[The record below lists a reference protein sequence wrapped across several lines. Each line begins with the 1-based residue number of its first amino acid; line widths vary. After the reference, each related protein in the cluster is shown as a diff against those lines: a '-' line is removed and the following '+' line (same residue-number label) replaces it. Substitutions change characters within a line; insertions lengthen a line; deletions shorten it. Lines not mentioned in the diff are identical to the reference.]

1 MSDGILESL
10 TLQMSRIADALE
22 RLCNSQQPAPAAVQP
37 APAPV
42 AAQPVAPVVQPAP
55 APIAPQ
61 PAPAVQLPQ
70 LNVIEVNKELVAIS
84 QALGSDGP
92 ARLMGLLRAR
102 QIPGLGQ
109 ANNEQLHAILAD
121 ARALLPMQQAA

>member
-1 MSDGILESL
+1 MSDGILENL
-10 TLQMSRIADALE
+10 TLQMTRIAAALE
-22 RLCNSQQPAPAAVQP
+22 RLCNSPLPVPAAVQP
-37 APAPV
+37 APIAPQPV
-42 AAQPVAPVVQPAP
+42 AAVVQPT
-55 APIAPQ
+55 PIAPQ

-84 QALGSDGP
+84 QALGPDGP
-92 ARLMGLLRAR
+92 NRLMGLLRAR

>member
-1 MSDGILESL
+1 MSDGILENL
-10 TLQMSRIADALE
+10 TLQMTRIADALE
-22 RLCNSQQPAPAAVQP
+22 RLYSSPWPVPAAVQP
-37 APAPV
+37 APAVQLPPP
-42 AAQPVAPVVQPAP
+42 AAVQP

-61 PAPAVQLPQ
+61 PVPAVQLPQ

-84 QALGSDGP
+84 QALGPDGP
-92 ARLMGLLRAR
+92 NRLMGLLRAR

>member
-1 MSDGILESL
+1 MSDGVLENL
-10 TLQMSRIADALE
+10 TLQMTRIADALE

-37 APAPV
+37 APIV
-42 AAQPVAPVVQPAP
+42 QQPVAPVVQPAL
-55 APIAPQ
+55 APFAPQ

>member
-1 MSDGILESL
+1 MSDGVLENL
-10 TLQMSRIADALE
+10 TLQMTRIADALE
-22 RLCNSQQPAPAAVQP
+22 RLCNAPLPVPAAVQP
-37 APAPV
+37 APIV
-42 AAQPVAPVVQPAP
+42 QQPVAPVVQPAP

>member
-1 MSDGILESL
+1 MSDGVLENL
-10 TLQMSRIADALE
+10 TLQMTRIADALE
-22 RLCNSQQPAPAAVQP
+22 RLCNAPLPVPAAVQP
-37 APAPV
+37 APIV
-42 AAQPVAPVVQPAP
+42 QQPVAPVV
-55 APIAPQ
+55 Q

>member
-1 MSDGILESL
+1 MSDGILETL

-37 APAPV
+37 VPVSPV
-42 AAQPVAPVVQPAP
+42 AAQPAAPVV
-55 APIAPQ
+55 Q

-70 LNVIEVNKELVAIS
+70 LNVIEVNKELIAIS
-84 QALGSDGP
+84 AALGPDGS

-121 ARALLPMQQAA
+121 ARSLLPMQQAA